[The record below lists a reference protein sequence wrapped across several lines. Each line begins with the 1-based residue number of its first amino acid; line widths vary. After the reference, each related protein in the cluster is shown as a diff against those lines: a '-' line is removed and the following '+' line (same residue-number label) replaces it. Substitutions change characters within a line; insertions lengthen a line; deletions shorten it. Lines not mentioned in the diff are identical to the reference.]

1 MATIR
6 SQMVLNDGISG
17 VLRKINTALNTT
29 LNAFEQVQRASG
41 RAVDT
46 AQIQAARAAL
56 VQANREV
63 DEMAEGYRRAAEQ
76 EEILNKGLRNGTNA
90 AGGLLG
96 KVKGIVAT
104 LAAGAGIKA
113 LLGLSDKLTSTTAR
127 LSFLVDDG
135 GSVDELEQKIMASAQ
150 RSRAAYLD
158 TASAIASM
166 GANAGRAFES
176 NDELIAFME
185 QVNKQFVIGGATAEG
200 QSAAMLQLTQA
211 MAAGALRGEELN
223 SILENAP
230 GIARAIES
238 YMGVAEGSIKS
249 YAEEGLITADVVKN
263 ALLSVADETNAKFE
277 SMPMTWAQICT
288 KMQNTALAAFEP
300 VLTRLNQ
307 VANSAQFNTV
317 IDGAINGLAMLASVA
332 TGVLDL
338 LINGASFVVDNWSW
352 ISPIVYGLVA
362 AFIAYN
368 AVALITNGINAAMA
382 LAEGVKAAALMM
394 STGATFAQTAAQYGL
409 NAALL
414 ACPITWIVVLVIALV
429 AAIYAAC
436 SAIAKFTGIAN
447 SGFGVICGGINVVVQ
462 FFVNLGLTIAN
473 IALGIWNA
481 LGACAQNIGIAF
493 GNVISGVQ
501 AWFYNLLSTALTVVA
516 GICEALN
523 KLPFVDFDYSG
534 ITNAASDYAAKAAE
548 ASGNIQDFV
557 SIGDAF
563 NEGMSTFDTWQDGW
577 VGDAF
582 NAGANWGDGVASGIS
597 DAVGGLF
604 DMDLGAATDYGASGL
619 GTGGYGDF
627 AMDDLLGNTGQTA
640 ANTGAAADALST
652 STEELEYL
660 RDIAE
665 RDAINRFTTAEVRI
679 DMTGISKNNRPGLE
693 NQGFGRFFPFF
704 PLYSF
709 ITSLIKPSMRWAL
722 SCLICSVK
730 WAYLSRVKAAVA
742 WPRLLW
748 MVFISSPARIALTA

>member
-1 MATIR
+1 
-6 SQMVLNDGISG
+6 MVLNDGISG

-56 VQANREV
+56 VQANNEV
-63 DEMAEGYRRAAEQ
+63 DQMADAYRRAAEQ
-76 EEILNKGLRNGTNA
+76 EEVLNRGLRNGNSA
-90 AGGLLG
+90 ASGMLG
-96 KVKGIVAT
+96 TVKNIVAT
-104 LAAGAGIKA
+104 LAAGAGLKA
-113 LLGLSDKLTSTTAR
+113 LTGLSDKLTSTTAR
-127 LSFLVDDG
+127 LSFIVDDG
-135 GSVDELEQKIMASAQ
+135 GSVDALEQKIMASAQ
-150 RSRAAYLD
+150 RSRSYYMD

-166 GANAGRAFES
+166 GSNARRAFGN
-176 NDELIAFME
+176 NDELIGFME
-185 QVNKQFVIGGATAEG
+185 LINKSFVIGGASAEG

-211 MAAGALRGEELN
+211 LAAGALRGEELN

-230 GIARAIES
+230 SIARAIES
-238 YMGVAEGSIKS
+238 YMGIAEGSIRQ
-249 YAEEGLITADVVKN
+249 YAEEGLVTAEVVKN
-263 ALLSVADETNAKFE
+263 AMFASADEINAKFE
-277 SMPMTWAQICT
+277 SMPMTWAQIAT
-288 KMQNTALAAFEP
+288 KMQNTALAAFDP

-317 IDGAINGLAMLASVA
+317 INGAINGLAMLATVA

-338 LINGASFVVDNWSW
+338 LINGASFVVENWSW

-368 AVALITNGINAAMA
+368 AVALITNGINGIMA

-394 STGATFAQTAAQYGL
+394 STGATFAATAAQYGL

-493 GNVISGVQ
+493 GNVIAGVQ
-501 AWFYNLLSTALTVVA
+501 SWFYNLLSTALTVVA

-523 KLPFVDFDYSG
+523 KLPFVEFDYSG

-548 ASGNIQDFV
+548 ASGNMQDFV
-557 SIGDAF
+557 SVGDAF
-563 NEGMSTFDTWQDGW
+563 NEGMSTFETWQDGW
-577 VGDAF
+577 AGDAF
-582 NAGANWGDGVASGIS
+582 DAGANWGDGVAAGVS
-597 DAVGGLF
+597 DAIGGLF
-604 DMDLGAATDYGASGL
+604 DMDLGAATDYRTGMGDL
-619 GTGGYGDF
+619 GGF
-627 AMDDLLGNTGQTA
+627 ALDDIAGNTGETA
-640 ANTGAAADALST
+640 ANTGAAADALT
-652 STEELEYL
+652 ATTEELEYL

-665 RDAINRFTTAEVRI
+665 RDAINRFTTAEVKI
-679 DMTGISKNNRPGLE
+679 DMTGMTNRIEGGADLDGVISVLTD
-693 NQGFGRFFPFF
+693 GF
-704 PLYSF
+704 
-709 ITSLIKPSMRWAL
+709 TEAL
-722 SCLICSVK
+722 
-730 WAYLSRVKAAVA
+730 
-742 WPRLLW
+742 
-748 MVFISSPARIALTA
+748 LTAAEGVHA

>member
-56 VQANREV
+56 VEANREV
-63 DEMAEGYRRAAEQ
+63 DDMAEGYRRAAQQ
-76 EEILNKGLRNGTNA
+76 EEVLNKGLRNGTSA
-90 AGGLLG
+90 ADGLLA

-104 LAAGAGIKA
+104 LAAGAGAKA

-158 TASAIASM
+158 TASAIASV

-362 AFIAYN
+362 A
-368 AVALITNGINAAMA
+368 
-382 LAEGVKAAALMM
+382 LMM

-409 NAALL
+409 NAALA
-414 ACPITWIVVLVIALV
+414 ACPITWIVVAVIALV

-447 SGFGVICGGINVVVQ
+447 SGFGVIAGGINVVIQ
-462 FFVNLGLTIAN
+462 FFVNLGLTVAN

-493 GNVISGVQ
+493 SNVISGVQ
-501 AWFYNLLSTALTVVA
+501 SWFYNLLSTALTVVA

-523 KLPFVDFDYSG
+523 KLPFVEFDYSG
-534 ITNAASDYAAKAAE
+534 ITNAASDYASKAAE
-548 ASGNIQDFV
+548 ASGNIKDFV
-557 SIGDAF
+557 SVGDAF
-563 NEGMSTFDTWQDGW
+563 SEGMSTFDTWQSGW
-577 VGDAF
+577 VSDAF
-582 NAGANWGDGVASGIS
+582 NAGANWGDGVASGVS
-597 DAVGGLF
+597 DAVSGLF
-604 DMDLGAATDYGASGL
+604 DMDLGAATDYGAGGL

-665 RDAINRFTTAEVRI
+665 RDAINRFTTAEVKI
-679 DMTGISKNNRPGLE
+679 DMTGMQNRIEGGADLDGVISTLTD
-693 NQGFGRFFPFF
+693 GF
-704 PLYSF
+704 
-709 ITSLIKPSMRWAL
+709 TEAL
-722 SCLICSVK
+722 
-730 WAYLSRVKAAVA
+730 
-742 WPRLLW
+742 
-748 MVFISSPARIALTA
+748 LTAAEGVHA

>member
-46 AQIQAARAAL
+46 VQIQAARAAL
-56 VQANREV
+56 VEANREV
-63 DEMAEGYRRAAEQ
+63 DDMAEGYRRAAEQ

-104 LAAGAGIKA
+104 LAAGAGAKA

-604 DMDLGAATDYGASGL
+604 DMDLGAATDYGAGGL

-679 DMTGISKNNRPGLE
+679 DMTGMTNRIEGGADLDGVISTLTD
-693 NQGFGRFFPFF
+693 GF
-704 PLYSF
+704 
-709 ITSLIKPSMRWAL
+709 TEAL
-722 SCLICSVK
+722 
-730 WAYLSRVKAAVA
+730 
-742 WPRLLW
+742 
-748 MVFISSPARIALTA
+748 LTAAEGVHA

>member
-1 MATIR
+1 
-6 SQMVLNDGISG
+6 MVLNDGISG

-63 DEMAEGYRRAAEQ
+63 DEMAEGYRRAAQQ
-76 EEILNKGLRNGTNA
+76 EEVLNKGLRNGTSA
-90 AGGLLG
+90 ADGLLG

-104 LAAGAGIKA
+104 LAAGAGAKA

-409 NAALL
+409 NAALA

-493 GNVISGVQ
+493 SNVISGVQ

-679 DMTGISKNNRPGLE
+679 DMTGMTNRIEGGADLDGVISTLTD
-693 NQGFGRFFPFF
+693 GF
-704 PLYSF
+704 
-709 ITSLIKPSMRWAL
+709 TEAL
-722 SCLICSVK
+722 
-730 WAYLSRVKAAVA
+730 
-742 WPRLLW
+742 
-748 MVFISSPARIALTA
+748 LTAAEGVHA

>member
-127 LSFLVDDG
+127 LNFLVDDG
-135 GSVDELEQKIMASAQ
+135 GSVEALEQKIMASAQ
-150 RSRAAYLD
+150 RSRSAYLD

-166 GANAGRAFES
+166 GANAGSAFES

-185 QVNKQFVIGGATAEG
+185 QINKQFVIGGATAEG

-238 YMGVAEGSIKS
+238 YMGIAEGSIKQ
-249 YAEEGLITADVVKN
+249 YAEQGLITAEVVKN
-263 ALLSVADETNAKFE
+263 AMFAAADETNAKFE
-277 SMPMTWAQICT
+277 SMPLTWAQIAT
-288 KMQNTALAAFEP
+288 KMQNTALAAFDP

-317 IDGAINGLAMLASVA
+317 INGAINGLAMLATVA

-338 LINGASFVVDNWSW
+338 LINGAAFVVDNWSW

-382 LAEGVKAAALMM
+382 
-394 STGATFAQTAAQYGL
+394 
-409 NAALL
+409 L

-493 GNVISGVQ
+493 SNVISGVQ

-523 KLPFVDFDYSG
+523 KLPFVEFDYSG

-557 SIGDAF
+557 SVGDAF
-563 NEGMSTFDTWQDGW
+563 NEGMSTFDTWQNGW

-604 DMDLGAATDYGASGL
+604 DMDLGAATDYGAGGL

-679 DMTGISKNNRPGLE
+679 DMTGMTNRIEGGADLDGVISTLTD
-693 NQGFGRFFPFF
+693 GF
-704 PLYSF
+704 
-709 ITSLIKPSMRWAL
+709 TEAL
-722 SCLICSVK
+722 
-730 WAYLSRVKAAVA
+730 
-742 WPRLLW
+742 
-748 MVFISSPARIALTA
+748 LTAAEGVHA

>member
-56 VQANREV
+56 VEANREV
-63 DEMAEGYRRAAEQ
+63 DDMAEGYRRAAQQ
-76 EEILNKGLRNGTNA
+76 EEVLNKGLRNGTSA
-90 AGGLLG
+90 ADGLLG

-104 LAAGAGIKA
+104 LAAGAGAKA

-368 AVALITNGINAAMA
+368 AVALITNGINAA
-382 LAEGVKAAALMM
+382 ALMM
-394 STGATFAQTAAQYGL
+394 STVATFAQTAAQYGL
-409 NAALL
+409 NAALA
-414 ACPITWIVVLVIALV
+414 ACPITWIVVAVIALV

-447 SGFGVICGGINVVVQ
+447 SGFGVIAGGINVVIQ
-462 FFVNLGLTIAN
+462 FFVNLGLTVAN

-493 GNVISGVQ
+493 SNVISGVQ
-501 AWFYNLLSTALTVVA
+501 SWFYNLLSTALTVVA

-523 KLPFVDFDYSG
+523 KLPFVEFDYSG
-534 ITNAASDYAAKAAE
+534 ITNAASDYASKAAE
-548 ASGNIQDFV
+548 ASGNIKDFV
-557 SIGDAF
+557 NVGDAF
-563 NEGMSTFDTWQDGW
+563 SEGMSTFDTWQSGW
-577 VGDAF
+577 VSDAF
-582 NAGANWGDGVASGIS
+582 NAGANWGDGVASGVS
-597 DAVGGLF
+597 DAVSGLF
-604 DMDLGAATDYGASGL
+604 DMDLGAATDYGAGGL

-665 RDAINRFTTAEVRI
+665 RDAINRFTTAEVKI
-679 DMTGISKNNRPGLE
+679 DMTGMQNRIEGGADLDGVISTLTD
-693 NQGFGRFFPFF
+693 GF
-704 PLYSF
+704 
-709 ITSLIKPSMRWAL
+709 TEAL
-722 SCLICSVK
+722 
-730 WAYLSRVKAAVA
+730 
-742 WPRLLW
+742 
-748 MVFISSPARIALTA
+748 LTAAEGVHA

>member
-1 MATIR
+1 
-6 SQMVLNDGISG
+6 MVLNDGISG

-56 VQANREV
+56 VQANNEV
-63 DEMAEGYRRAAEQ
+63 DQMAEGYRRAAQQ
-76 EEILNKGLRNGTNA
+76 EEILNKGLRNGTSA
-90 AGGLLG
+90 ADGLLG

-104 LAAGAGIKA
+104 LAAGAGVKA
-113 LLGLSDKLTSTTAR
+113 LLGLSDKMTSTTAR
-127 LSFLVDDG
+127 LNFLVDDG
-135 GSVDELEQKIMASAQ
+135 GSVDALEQKIMASAQ
-150 RSRAAYLD
+150 RSRSAYLD

-166 GANAGRAFES
+166 GANAGSAFES

-185 QVNKQFVIGGATAEG
+185 QINKQFVIGGASAEG

-238 YMGVAEGSIKS
+238 YMGVAEGSIKQ
-249 YAEEGLITADVVKN
+249 YAEQGLITAEVVKN
-263 ALLSVADETNAKFE
+263 AMFAAADETNAKFE
-277 SMPMTWAQICT
+277 SMPMTWAQIAT
-288 KMQNTALAAFEP
+288 KMQNTALAAFDP

-317 IDGAINGLAMLASVA
+317 INGAINGLAMLATVA

-382 LAEGVKAAALMM
+382 LAEDVKAAALKM
-394 STGATFAQTAAQYGL
+394 STGATFAQTAATFAQTAAQYGL
-409 NAALL
+409 NAALA

-493 GNVISGVQ
+493 GNVIAGVQ
-501 AWFYNLLSTALTVVA
+501 SWFYNLLSTALTVVA

-523 KLPFVDFDYSG
+523 KLPFVEFDYSG

-563 NEGMSTFDTWQDGW
+563 NEGMSTFDTWGEGW
-577 VGDAF
+577 ASDAF

-604 DMDLGAATDYGASGL
+604 DMDLGAATDYGTGL
-619 GTGGYGDF
+619 GTGSGYGDF

-679 DMTGISKNNRPGLE
+679 DMTGMTNRIEGGADLDGVISTLTD
-693 NQGFGRFFPFF
+693 GF
-704 PLYSF
+704 
-709 ITSLIKPSMRWAL
+709 TEAL
-722 SCLICSVK
+722 
-730 WAYLSRVKAAVA
+730 
-742 WPRLLW
+742 
-748 MVFISSPARIALTA
+748 LTAAEGVHA

>member
-1 MATIR
+1 
-6 SQMVLNDGISG
+6 MVLNDGISG

-63 DEMAEGYRRAAEQ
+63 DEMAEGYRRAAQQ
-76 EEILNKGLRNGTNA
+76 EEVLNKGLRNGTSA
-90 AGGLLG
+90 ADGLLG

-104 LAAGAGIKA
+104 LAAGAGAKA

-166 GANAGRAFES
+166 GANAGWAFES

-211 MAAGALRGEELN
+211 MAVGALRGEELN

-409 NAALL
+409 NAALA

-493 GNVISGVQ
+493 SNVISGVQ

-679 DMTGISKNNRPGLE
+679 DMTGMTNRIEGGADLDGVISTLTD
-693 NQGFGRFFPFF
+693 GF
-704 PLYSF
+704 
-709 ITSLIKPSMRWAL
+709 TEAL
-722 SCLICSVK
+722 
-730 WAYLSRVKAAVA
+730 
-742 WPRLLW
+742 
-748 MVFISSPARIALTA
+748 LTAAEGVHA